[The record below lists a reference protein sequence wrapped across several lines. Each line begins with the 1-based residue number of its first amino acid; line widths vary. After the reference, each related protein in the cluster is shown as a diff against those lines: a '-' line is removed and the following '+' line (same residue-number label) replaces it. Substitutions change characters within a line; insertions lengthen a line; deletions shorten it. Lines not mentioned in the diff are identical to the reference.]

1 MEMKFVIIFAVLV
14 LGAKA
19 ISLYDRDELMELNE
33 ELRAEIDAAEAKKE
47 DAEIPEEGDAGKTCP
62 VCSKGS
68 TCCRYLDEFRCC
80 AKIYNLAYN
89 VGDSKITEQIEVNE
103 EENQAKIYLEKGG
116 FGIID
121 YEKRIAAL
129 YFPDAG
135 ACYLIG
141 GIGKA
146 EGDAKKLL
154 KTLESAPEQQPSGVD
169 KFQVAADAT
178 PLKDLTLLPEGI
190 QQSCQDKPVYWTEK
204 ILPEKDGKR
213 YYGGIGRLQC
223 SERSYCTPYKCEL
236 VKICL

>member
-14 LGAKA
+14 LGANA

-33 ELRAEIDAAEAKKE
+33 ELRAEIDAAAEAKKE
-47 DAEIPEEGDAGKTCP
+47 DAEIAKESDAGKKTCP
-62 VCSKGS
+62 VCSKGT

-89 VGDSKITEQIEVNE
+89 IGDSKITEQIEVNE

-154 KTLESAPEQQPSGVD
+154 KTLESAPEQKPNGVD
-169 KFQVAADAT
+169 KFEVAADAT

-190 QQSCQDKPVYWTEK
+190 QQSCRGKPVYWLEK
-204 ILPEKDGKR
+204 ILPEKEGKR
-213 YYGGIGRLQC
+213 FYGRQC
-223 SERSYCTPYKCEL
+223 SERYSCSPYRCEL
-236 VKICL
+236 VKICI